1 MDFSSLLVGKNFVLL
16 GGVFAL
22 TTTLRST
29 FKPFFDMGMG
39 ERLLPLVPL
48 ILGILGAL
56 MGISE
61 NAPEVADKVGVGLIA
76 GFSAGHLFKLG
87 KTSVLGYGVT
97 KKAPKKPEDA
107 LPEGDPAAEDPA
119 ADGGVKE

>member
-1 MDFSSLLVGKNFVLL
+1 MDFSALLVGKNFILL

-22 TTTLRST
+22 TTTVRST
-29 FKPFFDMGMG
+29 FKPFFDAGMG

-61 NAPEVADKVGVGLIA
+61 NAPTVADKVGIGLIA
-76 GFSAGHLFKLG
+76 GFTAGHIFKLG

-97 KKAPKKPEDA
+97 KKPKKD
-107 LPEGDPAAEDPA
+107 LPEGEPAAEDPPVE
-119 ADGGVKE
+119 GEGKE